1 MSDSVQTFNLD
12 RAIAYNARTTSTIP
26 SYVLSRYPRL
36 AAPKSSEEFAWAT
49 LGAQSDLSFEEH
61 DRDGKLG
68 AGTRAALLRMCK
80 PVTENYVVLD
90 GERIPIKAS
99 HYKVIAFDSSDSTRM
114 DLHPRGHWSSRRSE
128 PTALMLH
135 WGGIDAQHCFNVF
148 NGDRKVSSHFLIG
161 LVDSEVIIYQTLDIA
176 KKAWHCGKHNDW
188 TVGIDICQQPTPRW
202 YTLYKD
208 RGYDVQHMENPTNR
222 GPQKLITLDPRLVKA
237 TREFVEDLL
246 RALNIQHIA
255 PSSFPPDDPKGYTV
269 LSHAH
274 VSKSKFDIAPWWSM
288 IFDEEEA

>member
-1 MSDSVQTFNLD
+1 MSNSINVFNLA
-12 RAIAYNARTTSTIP
+12 RAVAYNTKTRATVPPYI
-26 SYVLSRYPRL
+26 LSLYPRL
-36 AAPKSSEEFAWAT
+36 AAPKDSEEFAWVI
-49 LGAQSDLSFEEH
+49 LGLQSDLGFEEH
-61 DRDGKLG
+61 DRDGKYG
-68 AGTRAALLRMCK
+68 HGTRSALLRTCDDNQYI
-80 PVTENYVVLD
+80 VNN

-99 HYKVIAFDSSDSTRM
+99 HYKVIAFDSSDPARM

-128 PTALMLH
+128 PAALMLH

-161 LVDSEVIIYQTLDIA
+161 LVDSAVVIYQTLDIA

-202 YTLYKD
+202 FSLYKKKK
-208 RGYDVQHMENPTNR
+208 YDVQHMENPTNR

-246 RALNIQHIA
+246 CALNIQHIA
-255 PSSFPPDDPKGYTV
+255 PSSFSPADPRQYTV

-274 VSKSKFDIAPWWSM
+274 VSKTKFDIAPWWSM